1 VLKDAHGESLPN
13 EQYHIAAQVWGL
25 MANSLRAG
33 DHTWRRARL
42 GDESRELRGLLSAY
56 ENGLWAFARQ
66 PTVTQPHLA

>member
-1 VLKDAHGESLPN
+1 
-13 EQYHIAAQVWGL
+13 

>member
-1 VLKDAHGESLPN
+1 
-13 EQYHIAAQVWGL
+13 

-42 GDESRELRGLLSAY
+42 GDESRELLSAY